1 MFLLHSS
8 FASTNFKDPK
18 DPNTDFVKFVTA
30 PVIASSW
37 NTDIYINQKYTTEW
51 RISAQARSVSRTAR
65 ATLMSPHYF
74 FCHLCSVN
82 TSYDGTM
89 QNLCKVLSSPAPSPS
104 PPQLRP
110 ELCQCFSLQ
119 VSSLYKTWESRTWA
133 NSGFRSWEKS
143 VSLYRQL
150 V

>member
-18 DPNTDFVKFVTA
+18 DPNMDFVKFVTA

-82 TSYDGTM
+82 TSYDGIM
-89 QNLCKVLSSPAPSPS
+89 QNLCKVLSSPTPSTPISPSPS
-104 PPQLRP
+104 SDQSCVNVS
-110 ELCQCFSLQ
+110 LCR
-119 VSSLYKTWESRTWA
+119 SSLCIKHGKAGPEPTVASDP
-133 NSGFRSWEKS
+133 GRS
-143 VSLYRQL
+143 L
-150 V
+150 